1 MCFGTTITCNECKTP
16 TVYLLPG
23 IHRCST
29 RNTLAHTITGPTT
42 TCTTCW
48 FCRATPESL
57 DNPLA
62 EAGTVMAWN
71 EQAHKLFGFNNELW
85 EARGNIKELAS
96 QIERFATPEEFEYDS
111 EEDDVGDE
119 IDRLIGLKK
128 AEEAKVQ
135 ELEGVRDRFFRV
147 SGHGTGPY
155 IVIAPPGIGERA
167 PFSFQEWTSR
177 FANAGELES
186 EMLNLDCRGYEEY
199 LETYGFEYE
208 CDQFHATNTERYE
221 MDRKVFRFEDVKEAR
236 MGFRSWRSMDRL
248 RAIEQNVT
256 PRTVAESFEFT
267 LDLYA
272 RYLRDCPRD
281 AKVFHDWRNTVA
293 TGQRRHLYGLECSY
307 FEEVEAPIAD
317 TPAPEMAGP
326 VEVPLTFAEWCV
338 SPLVPADRE
347 FNRNTDSALR
357 ADLFGYQHYLFRF
370 PETAPVYEKHRELCA
385 RLSLAY
391 VEDFESRTTN
401 SASQPLSLRDFARS
415 LKEQGYRTSTLTWE
429 VDAYLLYLG
438 SVADAAEVGGFTM
451 ARDWWARGDR
461 RELEG
466 LPRHDPVTTK
476 LKSWLH
482 IRTAVRDTELLIE
495 SLRALPEQ
503 VRARALEGPDPAYVP
518 GSPFEDVRIVER
530 DAARDD
536 RIDDDD
542 RDDAHHDSEDDG
554 VDEDPF
560 LDWILRQP
568 HPPPM
573 HPAHIPHRDHFAG
586 NFDPFDPFGQRPTLH
601 RHDEIEVEGD
611 DFDRLFDEDH
621 QTVNPP
627 IIPGEDFDDED
638 SSDDEEFDELLD
650 PLSVHEMRMAME
662 DLQTLVGNVE
672 GSDEEE

>member
-1 MCFGTTITCNECKTP
+1 MG
-16 TVYLLPG
+16 
-23 IHRCST
+23 
-29 RNTLAHTITGPTT
+29 
-42 TCTTCW
+42 
-48 FCRATPESL
+48 
-57 DNPLA
+57 
-62 EAGTVMAWN
+62 WN
-71 EQAHKLFGFNNELW
+71 EQAQKLFGFNNELW

-96 QIERFATPEEFEYDS
+96 QIERIATPEEFEYDS
-111 EEDDVGDE
+111 EEDDVCDE

-155 IVIAPPGIGERA
+155 IVIAPPAIGEQA

-177 FANAGELES
+177 FANSGELES

-236 MGFRSWRSMDRL
+236 MGFRSWRSLDRL
-248 RAIEQNVT
+248 RAIKAKEQNVT
-256 PRTVAESFEFT
+256 PRTMAESFEST

-272 RYLRDCPRD
+272 CYLRDCPRD
-281 AKVFHDWRNTVA
+281 SKVFHDWRNTVA
-293 TGQRRHLYGLECSY
+293 TGRRRHLYGLERSY
-307 FEEVEAPIAD
+307 LEEAE
-317 TPAPEMAGP
+317 APEMAGP
-326 VEVPLTFAEWCV
+326 DEVPLTFAEWCV
-338 SPLVPADRE
+338 SPLAPADRE

-370 PETAPVYEKHRELCA
+370 PETAPVYDKHREVCG

-429 VDAYLLYLG
+429 GDAYVLYLG

-476 LKSWLH
+476 LKSVMNWLARFISSIENAALRRRAEGKLSGSILMLNSCMDVSREPTAEQWLH

-518 GSPFEDVRIVER
+518 GSPFEGVRIVER
-530 DAARDD
+530 DAARSVNDSLNISPTDTRRDD

-560 LDWILRQP
+560 LDWVLRQP

-573 HPAHIPHRDHFAG
+573 HPAHIPHRDPFAG

-601 RHDEIEVEGD
+601 RHEEIEVEGD

-650 PLSVHEMRMAME
+650 PPSVHEMRLAME